1 MEELV
6 DAHAELEEALAAM
19 ENKDK
24 MHAELEEAKA
34 ALAEKD
40 KEQLFRW

>member
-6 DAHAELEEALAAM
+6 DVHAELEEALAAM
-19 ENKDK
+19 NGEV
-24 MHAELEEAKA
+24 EEAKA